1 MKFNAKRTALVGLA
15 FMAICSFWGL
25 YDFTVPLIL
34 RDTYQLGDTVSGVV
48 MAMDNIVAL
57 VLLPLFG
64 ALSDRCTLRL
74 GRRMPFILFGS
85 LTAAG
90 LLLVVPVVVKYGPL
104 PVFLVLLGLLLLAM
118 GTYRSPAVA
127 LMPDV
132 TPRPLRSKA
141 NAIINLMGA
150 IGSAFSL
157 ALVNVAVVTTVDE
170 MGVES
175 SDYTL
180 LFVCVAAVMVAS
192 TIVLLCTIRER
203 KLVAMMPPE
212 PQEKPAKAGEEAP
225 KRHLSKGEMTSLVLL
240 LASVAL
246 WFMGYNAITTAFSK
260 YATQVWSVTPGEAA
274 NCMLVATVVAIISY
288 WPVGLISSRIG
299 RKRMIL
305 IGIGILMV
313 CFLGGALMQ
322 SMSWFA
328 FVLFGLVGIGWA
340 SINVNSFP
348 MVVELASGADTGKYT
363 GYYYTFSMAA
373 QVLTPVLSGAL
384 LEHVGYHTLFPYSLA
399 MVTIA
404 MITMSQVRHGDSRP
418 DAKRGLEALDV
429 ED

>member
-1 MKFNAKRTALVGLA
+1 
-15 FMAICSFWGL
+15 
-25 YDFTVPLIL
+25 
-34 RDTYQLGDTVSGVV
+34 
-48 MAMDNIVAL
+48 
-57 VLLPLFG
+57 
-64 ALSDRCTLRL
+64 
-74 GRRMPFILFGS
+74 
-85 LTAAG
+85 
-90 LLLVVPVVVKYGPL
+90 
-104 PVFLVLLGLLLLAM
+104 
-118 GTYRSPAVA
+118 
-127 LMPDV
+127 
-132 TPRPLRSKA
+132 
-141 NAIINLMGA
+141 
-150 IGSAFSL
+150 
-157 ALVNVAVVTTVDE
+157 
-170 MGVES
+170 
-175 SDYTL
+175 
-180 LFVCVAAVMVAS
+180 
-192 TIVLLCTIRER
+192 
-203 KLVAMMPPE
+203 
-212 PQEKPAKAGEEAP
+212 
-225 KRHLSKGEMTSLVLL
+225 
-240 LASVAL
+240 
-246 WFMGYNAITTAFSK
+246 
-260 YATQVWSVTPGEAA
+260 
-274 NCMLVATVVAIISY
+274 
-288 WPVGLISSRIG
+288 
-299 RKRMIL
+299 MIL